1 MVKASEFVGGRSGCA
16 SWLRTTE
23 NRGRRTGQGRING
36 SFGQEENEVKVGG
49 GRWGW

>member
-1 MVKASEFVGGRSGCA
+1 MI
-16 SWLRTTE
+16 E

-36 SFGQEENEVKVGG
+36 SFGQEEKEVKVGG